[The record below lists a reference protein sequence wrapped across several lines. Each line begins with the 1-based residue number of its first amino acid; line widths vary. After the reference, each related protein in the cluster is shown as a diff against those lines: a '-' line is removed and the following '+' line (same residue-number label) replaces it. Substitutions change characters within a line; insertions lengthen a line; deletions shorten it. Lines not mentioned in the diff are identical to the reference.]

1 MRELTSVVVVGG
13 GAAGV
18 SAVEALR
25 REGYTG
31 RLTLVGDEPVLP
43 YDRPPLSKQVLTG
56 QWDVERTWLRAAEH
70 YRDLDVALVQA
81 RVVALDPVG
90 RRLSLDV
97 GTELPFDGA
106 VLAPGMRVRRLPDG
120 HHLTGVH
127 VLRDCWDAQRLRTAF
142 LGGGRVVVIGAG
154 FLGLEVA
161 SSARALGL
169 AVAVVDPAPQP
180 MLRQLGPRLGA
191 AAADLHR
198 ANGVGLHLGTG
209 VAELR
214 GAGGRVAAVA
224 LTDGTVLPAD
234 CVLVAIGATPAVDWL
249 ADSGLPLGDGI
260 ECDEYCR
267 AAPGIH
273 AAGDAASW
281 FNPRYGRRMRLEHRT
296 NAAEQGAAAAY
307 NLLHGPV
314 KPFAPLPYFW
324 TDQAGVKIQAYG
336 LLCEGSDVSVEFGS
350 PDEGRFVAAY
360 RTGGRLT
367 GVVGWNA
374 PAQLLPYRKELL
386 HQEPV
391 PAGGA

>member
-180 MLRQLGPRLGA
+180 MLRQL
-191 AAADLHR
+191 
-198 ANGVGLHLGTG
+198 
-209 VAELR
+209 
-214 GAGGRVAAVA
+214 
-224 LTDGTVLPAD
+224 
-234 CVLVAIGATPAVDWL
+234 
-249 ADSGLPLGDGI
+249 
-260 ECDEYCR
+260 
-267 AAPGIH
+267 
-273 AAGDAASW
+273 
-281 FNPRYGRRMRLEHRT
+281 
-296 NAAEQGAAAAY
+296 
-307 NLLHGPV
+307 
-314 KPFAPLPYFW
+314 
-324 TDQAGVKIQAYG
+324 
-336 LLCEGSDVSVEFGS
+336 
-350 PDEGRFVAAY
+350 
-360 RTGGRLT
+360 
-367 GVVGWNA
+367 
-374 PAQLLPYRKELL
+374 
-386 HQEPV
+386 
-391 PAGGA
+391 